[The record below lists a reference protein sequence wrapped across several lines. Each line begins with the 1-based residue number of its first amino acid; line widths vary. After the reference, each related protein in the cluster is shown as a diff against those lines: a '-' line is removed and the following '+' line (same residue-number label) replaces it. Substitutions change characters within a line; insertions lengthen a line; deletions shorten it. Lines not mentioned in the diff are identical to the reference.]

1 MEVADI
7 LHAQGDTFL
16 EQHPWLSAQ
25 QRSVLR
31 AIARCRT
38 AALGGHLDRC
48 DACGHQAISYNS
60 CRNRHCPKC
69 QAQARER
76 WLHARERELLDV
88 PYVHVVFTLPHGLL
102 PLAYRNSTRL
112 YTWLFQAS
120 AATLREVAAD
130 PRHLGAEIGVLSI
143 LHTWGQTLVRHP
155 HVHCVV
161 PAGGLSLD
169 HTRWIYPKY
178 AGFFLPVKVLS
189 RVFRGK
195 FVEALRRAY
204 DRNELDLAGGSEH
217 LRDPTAWRAF
227 VDALFE
233 TDWVV
238 YAKPAFG
245 GASAVLRYLGRYTH
259 RVAISNHRLLAFDG
273 EHVTFHWKDYAHG
286 DARRTMTL
294 SAMEFLRRFVQH
306 ILPRG
311 FVRIRQSGFLANTC
325 RTARVALARTV
336 LASPRSPAPDATG
349 STTTATPTSAT
360 WACPRMRRTDDRRA
374 DPLGAPARDPHVGFR
389 YLMTVRHR
397 CSRRFRPRGDPRL
410 GQGVR
415 RPAARV
421 TPQRHSLAHAPPA
434 GWAPPSLTRR
444 RLLDPHRSTLGDPDS
459 SSIAG
464 RRASGFLQVSL
475 SKVSRHP
482 HRALV

>member
-1 MEVADI
+1 VEVADI
-7 LHAQGDTFL
+7 LHAQGETFI
-16 EQHPWLSAQ
+16 EQHPWLSVQ

-76 WLHARERELLDV
+76 WLHAREQELLDV

-102 PLAYRNSTRL
+102 PLADRNSARV
-112 YTWLFQAS
+112 YTWLLHAS

-161 PAGGLSLD
+161 PAGGLSPD
-169 HTRWIYPKY
+169 HQRWIRPTY

-189 RVFRGK
+189 RVFRGT
-195 FVEALRRAY
+195 FVATLRRAY
-204 DRNELDLAGGSEH
+204 ARDELDLTGATAH
-217 LRDPTAWRAF
+217 LHDPAQWRAF
-227 VDALFE
+227 IDALFE

-245 GASAVLRYLGRYTH
+245 GASGVLRYLGRYTH

-273 EHVTFHWKDYAHG
+273 DHVTFQWKDYAHG
-286 DARRTMTL
+286 DQRRTMTL

-311 FVRIRQSGFLANTC
+311 FVRIRQSGFLANRC
-325 RTARVALARTV
+325 RTPRLAVARTV
-336 LASPRSPAPDATG
+336 LAVSAPPAPALDVTG
-349 STTTATPTSAT
+349 STTTDTTTRAT
-360 WACPRMRRTDDRRA
+360 WTCPRCGAAMI
-374 DPLGAPARDPHVGFR
+374 LGPILSA
-389 YLMTVRHR
+389 LQLTTV
-397 CSRRFRPRGDPRL
+397 
-410 GQGVR
+410 
-415 RPAARV
+415 
-421 TPQRHSLAHAPPA
+421 
-434 GWAPPSLTRR
+434 
-444 RLLDPHRSTLGDPDS
+444 TLGFDS
-459 SSIAG
+459 S
-464 RRASGFLQVSL
+464 
-475 SKVSRHP
+475 
-482 HRALV
+482 

>member
-16 EQHPWLSAQ
+16 EQHPWLNAH

-204 DRNELDLAGGSEH
+204 HRNELDLAGASEH
-217 LRDPTAWRAF
+217 LRDPRR
-227 VDALFE
+227 
-233 TDWVV
+233 
-238 YAKPAFG
+238 G
-245 GASAVLRYLGRYTH
+245 G
-259 RVAISNHRLLAFDG
+259 
-273 EHVTFHWKDYAHG
+273 
-286 DARRTMTL
+286 
-294 SAMEFLRRFVQH
+294 
-306 ILPRG
+306 
-311 FVRIRQSGFLANTC
+311 
-325 RTARVALARTV
+325 
-336 LASPRSPAPDATG
+336 
-349 STTTATPTSAT
+349 
-360 WACPRMRRTDDRRA
+360 
-374 DPLGAPARDPHVGFR
+374 
-389 YLMTVRHR
+389 
-397 CSRRFRPRGDPRL
+397 
-410 GQGVR
+410 
-415 RPAARV
+415 
-421 TPQRHSLAHAPPA
+421 
-434 GWAPPSLTRR
+434 PSLTRSSR
-444 RLLDPHRSTLGDPDS
+444 PTGSSMRNRPSVGRPPSCATLGATP
-459 SSIAG
+459 IAS
-464 RRASGFLQVSL
+464 RSAITACSPSTVST
-475 SKVSRHP
+475 
-482 HRALV
+482 

>member
-7 LHAQGDTFL
+7 LHAQGDAFI

-25 QRSVLR
+25 HRSVLR

-48 DACGHQAISYNS
+48 DTCGHQAISYNS

-76 WLHARERELLDV
+76 WLHAREQDLLDV
-88 PYVHVVFTLPHGLL
+88 PYVHVVFTLPHTLL
-102 PLAYRNSTRL
+102 PLVYRNGARL

-120 AATLREVAAD
+120 AATLREVAAN

-161 PAGGLSLD
+161 PSGGLAPD
-169 HTRWIYPKY
+169 HQRWIHPTY
-178 AGFFLPVKVLS
+178 AGFFLPVPIL
-189 RVFRGK
+189 REVFRGK
-195 FVEALRRAY
+195 YVQALRRAY
-204 DRNELDLAGGSEH
+204 DRDELDLAGGSEH
-217 LRDPTAWRAF
+217 LRASGAWRAF
-227 VDALFE
+227 VDALFD

-245 GASAVLRYLGRYTH
+245 GAPAVLRYVGRYTH

-273 EHVTFHWKDYAHG
+273 EHVTFAYKDYARG
-286 DARRTMTL
+286 NQRRTMTL
-294 SAMEFLRRFVQH
+294 TAVEFLRRFVQH

-325 RTARVALARTV
+325 RVARVALARTV
-336 LASPRSPAPDATG
+336 LATPPSAPAIDTAPP
-349 STTTATPTSAT
+349 TTTDTPARAT
-360 WACPRMRRTDDRRA
+360 WVCPRC
-374 DPLGAPARDPHVGFR
+374 GAAMIVGPI
-389 YLMTVRHR
+389 LSALHLATVTW
-397 CSRRFRPRGDPRL
+397 SF
-410 GQGVR
+410 
-415 RPAARV
+415 
-421 TPQRHSLAHAPPA
+421 
-434 GWAPPSLTRR
+434 
-444 RLLDPHRSTLGDPDS
+444 DS
-459 SSIAG
+459 S
-464 RRASGFLQVSL
+464 
-475 SKVSRHP
+475 
-482 HRALV
+482 

>member
-1 MEVADI
+1 VEVADI

-16 EQHPWLSAQ
+16 EQHPWLNAH

-88 PYVHVVFTLPHGLL
+88 PYVHVVFTLPHRLL
-102 PLAYRNSTRL
+102 PLAYRNGPRL
-112 YTWLFQAS
+112 YTWLFQVS

-195 FVEALRRAY
+195 FVEALRWAY
-204 DRNELDLAGGSEH
+204 HRNELDLAGASEH

-227 VDALFE
+227 VNALFE

-306 ILPRG
+306 ILPRS

-325 RTARVALARTV
+325 RVARVALARTL
-336 LASPRSPAPDATG
+336 LATPAAAAT
-349 STTTATPTSAT
+349 STHTTASVTTAAETCPT
-360 WACPRMRRTDDRRA
+360 WACPRCGTPMI
-374 DPLGAPARDPHVGFR
+374 VGPI
-389 YLMTVRHR
+389 LSALQLAILTW
-397 CSRRFRPRGDPRL
+397 RFD
-410 GQGVR
+410 
-415 RPAARV
+415 
-421 TPQRHSLAHAPPA
+421 TS
-434 GWAPPSLTRR
+434 
-444 RLLDPHRSTLGDPDS
+444 
-459 SSIAG
+459 
-464 RRASGFLQVSL
+464 
-475 SKVSRHP
+475 
-482 HRALV
+482 